1 MKRLDT
7 TIALQGA
14 KIPKLANTIA
24 AEVIST
30 ILNGMEVQLRVFE
43 VANQRNSPKS
53 ITILSAYVFA
63 AVKLHS
69 PVSIF
74 EFLKNVISPP
84 VLGCLLVHGG
94 S

>member
-1 MKRLDT
+1 MYSRRLT
-7 TIALQGA
+7 
-14 KIPKLANTIA
+14 N
-24 AEVIST
+24 VI
-30 ILNGMEVQLRVFE
+30 LL
-43 VANQRNSPKS
+43 KS

-63 AVKLHS
+63 AVKFHF

>member
-24 AEVIST
+24 AEVISM

-43 VANQRNSPKS
+43 ATNQRNSPKLDHY
-53 ITILSAYVFA
+53 TERLCFR
-63 AVKLHS
+63 
-69 PVSIF
+69 
-74 EFLKNVISPP
+74 
-84 VLGCLLVHGG
+84 CC
-94 S
+94 

>member
-24 AEVIST
+24 AEVISM

-43 VANQRNSPKS
+43 ANNHRN
-53 ITILSAYVFA
+53 FA
-63 AVKLHS
+63 AVKRHS

>member
-24 AEVIST
+24 AEVISM

-43 VANQRNSPKS
+43 ATNQRNSS
-53 ITILSAYVFA
+53 
-63 AVKLHS
+63 KLDHYTERLC
-69 PVSIF
+69 F
-74 EFLKNVISPP
+74 R
-84 VLGCLLVHGG
+84 CC
-94 S
+94 